1 MSERTTKSRDFSRAS
16 SFVTL
21 PSMSTPAPQNPEKKE
36 KKDKKSKNEI
46 NLPTGPKGGTP
57 HQKMKQSV
65 AEFEKN
71 VDKRGQVAKKREPP
85 LGVSSVV
92 VGFLL
97 VIVVGSG
104 MILFIFLFLC

>member
-1 MSERTTKSRDFSRAS
+1 
-16 SFVTL
+16 
-21 PSMSTPAPQNPEKKE
+21 MSTPTTTSTPSQTSNPDK

-46 NLPTGPKGGTP
+46 NLPSGPRGGTP

-71 VDKRGQVAKKREPP
+71 VEKRGLVAKKKEAP
-85 LGVSSVV
+85 LGVSSIV

-97 VIVVGSG
+97 IIVVGSG
-104 MILFIFLFLC
+104 L